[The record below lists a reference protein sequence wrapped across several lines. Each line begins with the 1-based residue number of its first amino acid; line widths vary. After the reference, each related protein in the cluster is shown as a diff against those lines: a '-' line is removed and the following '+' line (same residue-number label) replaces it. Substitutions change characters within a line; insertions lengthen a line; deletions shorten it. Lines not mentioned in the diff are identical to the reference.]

1 MTKYRIRENS
11 FIAIFLEFFT
21 IGLGLGALYLLLLLI
36 QSKFSIKKIRQNL
49 IFAEFPTK
57 SFLD

>member
-21 IGLGLGALYLLLLLI
+21 IGLGLGALYLFLLLI
-36 QSKFSIKKIRQNL
+36 
-49 IFAEFPTK
+49 
-57 SFLD
+57 